1 MSEIIQFGL
10 RHRKVSLGALAVG
23 SAAVG
28 ALALGAMAVG
38 AVAIGALTI
47 RRLAIFGGH
56 VKKLRIEEWMV
67 DRLVVEG
74 SIRQG

>member
-1 MSEIIQFGL
+1 
-10 RHRKVSLGALAVG
+10 
-23 SAAVG
+23 
-28 ALALGAMAVG
+28 MAVG

>member
-1 MSEIIQFGL
+1 
-10 RHRKVSLGALAVG
+10 
-23 SAAVG
+23 
-28 ALALGAMAVG
+28 MAVG

-56 VKKLRIEEWMV
+56 VKKLRIEELTV
-67 DRLVVEG
+67 DRLVVRG